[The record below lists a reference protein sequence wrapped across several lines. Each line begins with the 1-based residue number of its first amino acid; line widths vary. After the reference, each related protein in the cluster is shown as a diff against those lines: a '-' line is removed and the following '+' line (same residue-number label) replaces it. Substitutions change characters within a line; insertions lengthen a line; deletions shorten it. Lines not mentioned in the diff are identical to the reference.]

1 MIQVSLLQHIKPD
14 KGHSVL
20 ELFIAIIIFSLLM
33 VLLMAVFDTGL
44 KSWNTIEMKSDV
56 QQKSLLSI
64 DLLRK
69 DLMFSDKSTLQIGG
83 EGYEYIIMESAIG
96 EDREFSFNHSN
107 GSPQWQSYILYY
119 TYPRSSAGDEF
130 CLKVDLK
137 SASPE
142 KTPKK
147 KLIRKVIKHNPSEV
161 AKKLTTYQIYFTD
174 SINPDPAEG
183 IIGKPHILSKHIYNM
198 DITENSV
205 DENNGLDIKLTMVKS
220 ILEDRLAYVKD
231 FSYNVGYETITLK
244 GSVLLKNTK
253 RQ

>member
-1 MIQVSLLQHIKPD
+1 MKGYSVVELMITMLIFSFFLLALTQ
-14 KGHSVL
+14 
-20 ELFIAIIIFSLLM
+20 IFSL
-33 VLLMAVFDTGL
+33 GL
-44 KSWNTIEMKSDV
+44 KSWNIIESKTSIEQEASLSM
-56 QQKSLLSI
+56 SLLKR
-64 DLLRK
+64 DLF
-69 DLMFSDKSTLQIGG
+69 FSDNMTVQFGG
-83 EGYEYIIMESAIG
+83 EGKEYVIMESAADEKGRFHYNEKTGVI
-96 EDREFSFNHSN
+96 E
-107 GSPQWQSYILYY
+107 WQSYILYY